1 MNKIFDNLEREKKL
15 QSVVDNWMDSLLHVK
30 PNKCH
35 FLKFKFEIQNGLCLR
50 LISDI
55 FSFSG
60 RFSAILI
67 HLIDGL
73 NLVAD
78 RFRWRSDPPAG
89 SVHFNDEGW
98 CTDSPSLV
106 RTKRRLPINNYSSKV
121 HFTAMIYKLYR
132 KRLI

>member
-1 MNKIFDNLEREKKL
+1 
-15 QSVVDNWMDSLLHVK
+15 MDSLLHVK

-50 LISDI
+50 PISDV

-89 SVHFNDEGW
+89 SVHF
-98 CTDSPSLV
+98 
-106 RTKRRLPINNYSSKV
+106 KRAGV
-121 HFTAMIYKLYR
+121 QTHQV
-132 KRLI
+132 